1 MSNYRKAKKI
11 QKLRELRNLKQKFVA
26 DQLGIS
32 QSSYSALESGEV
44 SIDEDRTAALAKLL
58 GTTPEWLNS
67 PDDVELVMNHNH
79 GNNGYNVIQ
88 NQQQHLVSED
98 FLKQITEQ
106 LTTVIKDQ
114 NELLKETQKDRSRM
128 LDLLDHWARAQKTR
142 K

>member
-1 MSNYRKAKKI
+1 MRNYRKAKKI
-11 QKLRELRNLKQKFVA
+11 EKLRRLREKPQKWMA
-26 DQLGIS
+26 HELGIA
-32 QSSYSALESGEV
+32 QSTYSDWESGDV
-44 SIDEDRTAALAKLL
+44 DISDERTEQIAKIL
-58 GTTPEWLNS
+58 GTTAEWLNS

-88 NQQQHLVSED
+88 NQQQHLVSEE